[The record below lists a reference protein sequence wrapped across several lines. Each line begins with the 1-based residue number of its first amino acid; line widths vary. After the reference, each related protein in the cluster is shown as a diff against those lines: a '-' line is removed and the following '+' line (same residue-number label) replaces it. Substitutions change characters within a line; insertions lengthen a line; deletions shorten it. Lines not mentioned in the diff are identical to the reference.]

1 MFRENGPILLL
12 AWTSGCLDAL
22 GFLELGR
29 VFTAN
34 MTGNTVLFGMAI
46 AQGDW
51 QAMVRSLIALVG
63 FSLGVIFGTWLIRHN
78 YEQHQQHWTPQI
90 TRALLV
96 EACILLLFALLW
108 AFVLRTP
115 QRDLIDDVLIVL
127 SALAMGQ
134 QSTTVLSL
142 GIPGISTTYISGT
155 ITTLMANLA
164 RRLARRLDTP
174 AIITPSATRQ
184 VEGQKPARLIAVWL
198 IYIIAAII
206 GGYGALHF
214 ASLAAFLPLLAVL
227 LAILMHY
234 TPSSARNG
242 AHLE

>member
-1 MFRENGPILLL
+1 MIRKNGPILLL

-51 QAMVRSLIALVG
+51 LAMLRSLIALVG
-63 FSLGVIFGTWLIRHN
+63 FSLGVISGTFLIRRN
-78 YEQHQQHWTPQI
+78 YEQHAQSWTLQI
-90 TRALLV
+90 TRALV
-96 EACILLLFALLW
+96 TEACILLLFALIW
-108 AFVLRTP
+108 AFILRVP
-115 QRDLIDDVLIVL
+115 QRGVVDNILIAL

-164 RRLARRLDTP
+164 RRLARHVDEP
-174 AIITPSATRQ
+174 AIITPIATIQ
-184 VEGQKPARLIAVWL
+184 VERQKPARLIAVWL
-198 IYIIAAII
+198 VYIIAAIT
-206 GGYGALHF
+206 GGYGALHA
-214 ASLAAFLPLLAVL
+214 ASLAAFLPFIAVVI
-227 LAILMHY
+227 AIAIHY
-234 TPSSARNG
+234 MPSSARG
-242 AHLE
+242 DAHLE